1 MFWTHDFKVLCVWC
15 VHFTMCSNNFNEKNN
30 LFSPKHQ
37 MEERKEIPFDFKHH
51 HTQPNKHIWVFL
63 YGWMNTGLGWYGPP
77 RGLSNFSMWWP
88 VRWCEKLK
96 KLKTKWKRLRY
107 SFLWNY
113 IYDGFLPSFKKN
125 NFIFE
130 NFKRYQI
137 RNFINLLLKKLHI

>member
-1 MFWTHDFKVLCVWC
+1 MNTRFHCVYGVCTLLCAAIISMKKIIYFHPNIKW
-15 VHFTMCSNNFNEKNN
+15 
-30 LFSPKHQ
+30 
-37 MEERKEIPFDFKHH
+37 RKGRKSLLILSIIILS
-51 HTQPNKHIWVFL
+51 QIKHIWVFL